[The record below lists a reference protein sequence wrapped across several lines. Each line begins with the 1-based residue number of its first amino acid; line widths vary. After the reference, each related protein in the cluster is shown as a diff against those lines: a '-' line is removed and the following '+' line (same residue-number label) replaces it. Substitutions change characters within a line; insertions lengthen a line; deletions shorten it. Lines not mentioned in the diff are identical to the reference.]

1 MIALENVPLGQE
13 GSVSRAWRSQERARS
28 AARTARLHKDAA
40 PALEA
45 AAAAVMRVPGSEEAA
60 LLLARPKGWAEQ
72 QSRRLR
78 RSSGDRDGPGQ
89 ARGSERRGRIPAGLA
104 HPSLPLPL
112 S

>member
-1 MIALENVPLGQE
+1 MAGQFRRQE
-13 GSVSRAWRSQERARS
+13 GSVSRVWRSQERARS

-40 PALEA
+40 P
-45 AAAAVMRVPGSEEAA
+45 AAVMRVPGSEEAA

-104 HPSLPLPL
+104 HPSLPLPP